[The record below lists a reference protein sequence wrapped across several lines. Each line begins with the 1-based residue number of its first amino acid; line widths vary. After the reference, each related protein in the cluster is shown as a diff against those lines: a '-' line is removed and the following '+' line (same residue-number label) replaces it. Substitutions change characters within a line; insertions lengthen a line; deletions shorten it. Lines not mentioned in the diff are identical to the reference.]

1 MWTRASYLQR
11 ILDGS
16 AIGTLHF
23 AESCWFNSV
32 LGAKK
37 EKNMPPT
44 IVEETTVVGRLLEPA
59 GWRLSWGAVL
69 AGVIVA
75 LVVHILLNLLGLGIG
90 AVTAEPAA
98 RPDGETVENVGILA
112 GLWWSASGIV
122 AAGLGGWFAGRSMG
136 SADRDD
142 GAIHG
147 LLSWAATTLIVAF
160 FLTSVLGGALAGAL
174 GNLDFNRVAATSP
187 APSAQ
192 APTEPANQQTSP
204 ADAAAE
210 AAAKTTPA
218 QRETARDA
226 IATSALA
233 SFFALV
239 LGAVAA
245 AFGGRWGVTAA
256 REALKDD

>member
-1 MWTRASYLQR
+1 MAPAL
-11 ILDGS
+11 
-16 AIGTLHF
+16 
-23 AESCWFNSV
+23 
-32 LGAKK
+32 
-37 EKNMPPT
+37 
-44 IVEETTVVGRLLEPA
+44 VEETTFVGRLLEPA
-59 GWRLSWGAVL
+59 GWRLSWGAVI

-75 LVVHILLNLLGLGIG
+75 LVAHILLNLLGLGLG

-98 RPDGETVENVGILA
+98 RPDGETIETVGLVA
-112 GLWWSASGIV
+112 GLWWSVSGII

-142 GAIHG
+142 GCIHG

-174 GNLDFNRVAATSP
+174 GNLDLDRVAAAP
-187 APSAQ
+187 AAPAAQQTAPPTGAQ
-192 APTEPANQQTSP
+192 APS
-204 ADAAAE
+204 DAAAA

-218 QRETARDA
+218 QREAARDA

-233 SFFALV
+233 SFFALI

>member
-1 MWTRASYLQR
+1 V
-11 ILDGS
+11 I
-16 AIGTLHF
+16 
-23 AESCWFNSV
+23 
-32 LGAKK
+32 
-37 EKNMPPT
+37 
-44 IVEETTVVGRLLEPA
+44 
-59 GWRLSWGAVL
+59 

-75 LVVHILLNLLGLGIG
+75 LVAHILLNLLGLGLG

-98 RPDGETVENVGILA
+98 RPDGETVETVGIVA
-112 GLWWSASGIV
+112 GLWWSVSGII

-142 GAIHG
+142 GCIHG

-174 GNLDFNRVAATSP
+174 GSLDLDRVTAPAAPAAQQAPPPTGTQ
-187 APSAQ
+187 APS
-192 APTEPANQQTSP
+192 
-204 ADAAAE
+204 DAAAA

-226 IATSALA
+226 VAASALA
-233 SFFALV
+233 SFFALI

-245 AFGGRWGVTAA
+245 AFGGR
-256 REALKDD
+256 